1 MVRNIKFKVSLS
13 MERIADTNGRNI
25 RSLCTLRYTCFNTKS
40 WFLSRFWT
48 KMGHPI
54 YSQRWPDKRFKTLCS
69 MTACTLSLSVGR
81 FSFCISGHQILYC
94 VGCELCGQKTAEYQ
108 YCNLTPCIQCLCKIY
123 SNTIHNQAVNII
135 IKHISSILTKYSAN
149 ILTWR
154 IRGLEK
160 LSHSGLTLFCLVIFP
175 QGNLVK
181 ILNIHIWH
189 LFLSLG
195 DGHPELSVSDVGVVV
210 LSVILSTM
218 MEVMKVMN
226 RGVRVIL
233 NHNRHQDHS
242 AWLSKSQRQWRM
254 KKRASLLFSAT
265 NFLIFCSRNH

>member
-54 YSQRWPDKRFKTLCS
+54 YSQMWPDKRFKTLCS

-160 LSHSGLTLFCLVIFP
+160 LSHSGLTPFLFGHFPSRKSCQNLKYPHLTFISEPWRWSSWAECLGCGCRGVECHLVHDDG
-175 QGNLVK
+175 GNES
-181 ILNIHIWH
+181 HEPR
-189 LFLSLG
+189 G
-195 DGHPELSVSDVGVVV
+195 QGHPQS
-210 LSVILSTM
+210 
-218 MEVMKVMN
+218 
-226 RGVRVIL
+226 
-233 NHNRHQDHS
+233 
-242 AWLSKSQRQWRM
+242 
-254 KKRASLLFSAT
+254 
-265 NFLIFCSRNH
+265 

>member
-1 MVRNIKFKVSLS
+1 MHL
-13 MERIADTNGRNI
+13 
-25 RSLCTLRYTCFNTKS
+25 RS
-40 WFLSRFWT
+40 
-48 KMGHPI
+48 
-54 YSQRWPDKRFKTLCS
+54 PD
-69 MTACTLSLSVGR
+69 SV
-81 FSFCISGHQILYC
+81 LC
-94 VGCELCGQKTAEYQ
+94 VGGELCGQKSAEYQ

-135 IKHISSILTKYSAN
+135 IKHISSILTKNSAN

-160 LSHSGLTLFCLVIFP
+160 LSQTGLTPFFVWSFFF
-175 QGNLVK
+175 K
-181 ILNIHIWH
+181 EILPTSKYPH

-195 DGHPELSVSDVGVVV
+195 DGHLKPSISDVGVVV

-242 AWLSKSQRQWRM
+242 AWLSKSQRQ
-254 KKRASLLFSAT
+254 
-265 NFLIFCSRNH
+265 